1 MVEGLLFV
9 QKYDGHEGMCVVMFV
24 LALCYL
30 VIGSWRISR
39 DSRQGTHCIAKSF
52 DLTMAPA
59 LLF

>member
-30 VIGSWRISR
+30 EMAHGVSVRITVR
-39 DSRQGTHCIAKSF
+39 
-52 DLTMAPA
+52 APIV
-59 LLF
+59 